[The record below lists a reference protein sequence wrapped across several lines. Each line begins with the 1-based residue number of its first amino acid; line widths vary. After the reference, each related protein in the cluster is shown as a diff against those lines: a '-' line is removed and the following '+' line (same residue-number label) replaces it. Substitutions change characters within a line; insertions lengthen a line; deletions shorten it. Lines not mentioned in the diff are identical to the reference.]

1 MIYTV
6 TLNPAID
13 LVIVTRKLKPKVV
26 NRTEKFELQPN
37 GKGVNVSF
45 ILKKLGI
52 TSVAT
57 GIGGGFTL
65 DYIVSGLK
73 EKDIQT
79 NFFKVK
85 EPTRVNVFT
94 NVIDENTEYKE
105 VNPGP
110 IINETVQNKFLQY
123 LTANLITNDIVVIS
137 GSFSKGINPSILV
150 DIAKIA
156 KNKGAKLVIDSSY
169 SAILD
174 TLPFQPF
181 LLKPNE
187 VELAKLFNYTGNLTK
202 TKIIELSQK
211 LLAGG
216 CKNVLVSLGAQGA
229 ALINNK
235 HILFANAPKI
245 KVVNSACAGDT
256 MLGTFIALLEK
267 NKPVKE
273 ALKIAVAAG
282 SDTARRIGL
291 TEFNLDELLPQI
303 SVKERMN

>member
-13 LVIVTRKLKPKVV
+13 LVIVTRKLKPQVV

-45 ILKKLGI
+45 VLKKLGI

-73 EKDIQT
+73 EKGIQT

-110 IINETVQNKFLQY
+110 VINQTVQDKFLQY
-123 LTANLITNDIVVIS
+123 LTTNLVTNDIVVIS
-137 GSFSKGINPSILV
+137 GSFSKGIKPNILV
-150 DIAKIA
+150 EIAKIA
-156 KNKGAKLVIDSSY
+156 KNKKAKLVIDSSY
-169 SAILD
+169 PAILD

-181 LLKPNE
+181 LLKPNDA
-187 VELAKLFNYTGNLTK
+187 ELAKLFNCKEKLTK
-202 TKIIELSQK
+202 KKIVELSQK

-216 CKNVLVSLGAQGA
+216 CKNVLVSLGARGA
-229 ALINNK
+229 ALINNNR
-235 HILFANAPKI
+235 ILFANAPKI

-267 NKPVKE
+267 NKPVEE
-273 ALKIAVAAG
+273 ALKMAVAAG
-282 SDTARRIGL
+282 SDTASRIGL
-291 TEFNLDELLPQI
+291 TEFDLDELLPQI
-303 SVKERMN
+303 SVKEGMK

>member
-73 EKDIQT
+73 EKGIQT

>member
-123 LTANLITNDIVVIS
+123 LTTNLVTNDIVVIS
-137 GSFSKGINPSILV
+137 GSFSKGIKPNILV
-150 DIAKIA
+150 EIAKIA
-156 KNKGAKLVIDSSY
+156 KNKKAKLVIDSSY
-169 SAILD
+169 AAILD

-181 LLKPNE
+181 LLKPNDA
-187 VELAKLFNYTGNLTK
+187 ELAKLFNYTGNLTK

>member
-1 MIYTV
+1 MIYTI

-13 LVIVTRKLKPKVV
+13 LVIVTRKLKPQVV

-45 ILKKLGI
+45 VLKKLGI

-73 EKDIQT
+73 EKGIQT

-110 IINETVQNKFLQY
+110 VINQTVQDKFLQY
-123 LTANLITNDIVVIS
+123 LTTNLVTNDIVVIS
-137 GSFSKGINPSILV
+137 GSFSKGIKPNILV
-150 DIAKIA
+150 EIAKIA
-156 KNKGAKLVIDSSY
+156 KNKKAKLVIDSSY
-169 SAILD
+169 PAILD

-181 LLKPNE
+181 LLKPNDA
-187 VELAKLFNYTGNLTK
+187 ELAKLFNCKEKLTK
-202 TKIIELSQK
+202 KKIVELSQK

-216 CKNVLVSLGAQGA
+216 CKNVLVSLGARGA
-229 ALINNK
+229 ALINNN

-267 NKPVKE
+267 NKPVEE
-273 ALKIAVAAG
+273 ALKMAVAAG
-282 SDTARRIGL
+282 SDTASRIGL
-291 TEFNLDELLPQI
+291 TEFDLDELLPQI
-303 SVKERMN
+303 SVKEGMN

>member
-1 MIYTV
+1 MIYTI

-13 LVIVTRKLKPKVV
+13 LVIVTKKLEPKVV

-52 TSVAT
+52 DSIAT

-73 EKDIQT
+73 EKGIQT

-110 IINETVQNKFLQY
+110 IINQTVQDKFLQY
-123 LTANLITNDIVVIS
+123 LTTNLVTNDIVVIS
-137 GSFSKGINPSILV
+137 GSFSKGIKPNILV
-150 DIAKIA
+150 EIAKIA
-156 KNKGAKLVIDSSY
+156 NNKKAKLVIDSSY
-169 SAILD
+169 AAILD

-181 LLKPNE
+181 LLKPNDA
-187 VELAKLFNYTGNLTK
+187 ELAKLFNCKEKLTK
-202 TKIIELSQK
+202 KKIVELSQK
-211 LLAGG
+211 LVAGG

-229 ALINNK
+229 ALINDNR
-235 HILFANAPKI
+235 ILFANAPKI

-267 NKPVKE
+267 NKSVEE
-273 ALKIAVAAG
+273 ALRMAVAAG
-282 SDTARRIGL
+282 SDTASRIGL
-291 TEFNLDELLPQI
+291 TEFALDELLPQI
-303 SVKERMN
+303 SVKEGVY

>member
-1 MIYTV
+1 MIYTI

-13 LVIVTRKLKPKVV
+13 LVIVTKKLEPKVV

-52 TSVAT
+52 DSVAT

-73 EKDIQT
+73 EKGIQT

-110 IINETVQNKFLQY
+110 IINQTVQDKFLQY
-123 LTANLITNDIVVIS
+123 LTTNLVTNDIVVIS
-137 GSFSKGINPSILV
+137 GSFSKGIKPNILV
-150 DIAKIA
+150 EIAKIA
-156 KNKGAKLVIDSSY
+156 NNKKAKLVIDSSY
-169 SAILD
+169 AAILD

-181 LLKPNE
+181 LLKPNDA
-187 VELAKLFNYTGNLTK
+187 ELAKLFNCKEKLTK
-202 TKIIELSQK
+202 KKIVELSQK
-211 LLAGG
+211 LVAGG

-229 ALINNK
+229 ALINDNR
-235 HILFANAPKI
+235 ILFANAPKI

-267 NKPVKE
+267 NKSVEE
-273 ALKIAVAAG
+273 ALKMAVAAG
-282 SDTARRIGL
+282 SDTASRIGL
-291 TEFNLDELLPQI
+291 TKFALDELLPQI
-303 SVKERMN
+303 SVKEGVY

>member
-1 MIYTV
+1 LIYTV

-13 LVIVTRKLKPKVV
+13 LVIVTRKLKPQVV

-45 ILKKLGI
+45 VLKKLGI
-52 TSVAT
+52 TSIAT

-73 EKDIQT
+73 EKGIQT

-85 EPTRVNVFT
+85 APTRVNVFT

-110 IINETVQNKFLQY
+110 IINQTVQDKFLQY
-123 LTANLITNDIVVIS
+123 LTTNLVTNDIVVIS
-137 GSFSKGINPSILV
+137 GSFSKGINPNILV
-150 DIAKIA
+150 EIAKIA
-156 KNKGAKLVIDSSY
+156 KNKKAKLVIDSSY
-169 SAILD
+169 AAILD
-174 TLPFQPF
+174 TLSFQPF
-181 LLKPNE
+181 LLKPNDA
-187 VELAKLFNYTGNLTK
+187 ELAKLFNCKEKLTK
-202 TKIIELSQK
+202 KKIVELSQK

-229 ALINNK
+229 ALINNN

-267 NKPVKE
+267 NKPVEK
-273 ALKIAVAAG
+273 ALKMAVAAG
-282 SDTARRIGL
+282 SDTASRIGL
-291 TEFNLDELLPQI
+291 TEFDLDELLPQI
-303 SVKERMN
+303 SVKEGMN

>member
-174 TLPFQPF
+174 TLLFQPF

>member
-1 MIYTV
+1 MIYTI

-13 LVIVTRKLKPKVV
+13 LVIVTKKLEPKVV
-26 NRTEKFELQPN
+26 NRTEKFELQSN
-37 GKGVNVSF
+37 GKGINVSF

-52 TSVAT
+52 DSVAT

-73 EKDIQT
+73 EKGIQT

-110 IINETVQNKFLQY
+110 IINQTVQDKFLQY
-123 LTANLITNDIVVIS
+123 LTTNLVTNDIVVIS
-137 GSFSKGINPSILV
+137 GSFSKGIKPNILV
-150 DIAKIA
+150 EIAKIA
-156 KNKGAKLVIDSSY
+156 NNKKAKLVIDSSY
-169 SAILD
+169 TAILD

-181 LLKPNE
+181 LLKPNDA
-187 VELAKLFNYTGNLTK
+187 ELAKLFNCKEKLTK
-202 TKIIELSQK
+202 KKIVELSQK
-211 LLAGG
+211 LVAGG
-216 CKNVLVSLGAQGA
+216 CKNVLVSLGVQGA
-229 ALINNK
+229 ALINDNR
-235 HILFANAPKI
+235 ILFANAPKI

-282 SDTARRIGL
+282 
-291 TEFNLDELLPQI
+291 
-303 SVKERMN
+303 

>member
-123 LTANLITNDIVVIS
+123 LTTNLVTNDIVVIS
-137 GSFSKGINPSILV
+137 GSFSKGIKPSILV
-150 DIAKIA
+150 EIAKIA
-156 KNKGAKLVIDSSY
+156 KNKKAKLVIDSSY
-169 SAILD
+169 AAILD

-181 LLKPNE
+181 LLKPNDA
-187 VELAKLFNYTGNLTK
+187 ELAKLFNYTGNLTK

>member
-110 IINETVQNKFLQY
+110 IINETVQNNFLQY
-123 LTANLITNDIVVIS
+123 LTTNLVTNDIVVIS
-137 GSFSKGINPSILV
+137 GSFSKGINPNILV
-150 DIAKIA
+150 EIAKIA
-156 KNKGAKLVIDSSY
+156 KNKKAKLVIDSSY
-169 SAILD
+169 AAILD

-181 LLKPNE
+181 LLKPNDA
-187 VELAKLFNYTGNLTK
+187 ELAKLFNYTGNLTK

>member
-1 MIYTV
+1 LIYTV

-123 LTANLITNDIVVIS
+123 LKANLVTNDIVVIS

>member
-13 LVIVTRKLKPKVV
+13 LVIVTRKLKPQVV

-45 ILKKLGI
+45 VLKKLGI

-73 EKDIQT
+73 EKGIQT

-110 IINETVQNKFLQY
+110 VINQTVQDKFLQY
-123 LTANLITNDIVVIS
+123 LTTNLVTNDIVVIS
-137 GSFSKGINPSILV
+137 GSFSKGIKPNILV
-150 DIAKIA
+150 EIAKIA
-156 KNKGAKLVIDSSY
+156 KNKKAKLVIDSSY
-169 SAILD
+169 PAILD

-181 LLKPNE
+181 LLKPNDA
-187 VELAKLFNYTGNLTK
+187 ELAKLFNCKEKLTK
-202 TKIIELSQK
+202 KKIVELSQK

-216 CKNVLVSLGAQGA
+216 CKNVLVSLGARGA
-229 ALINNK
+229 ALINNN

-267 NKPVKE
+267 NKQVEE
-273 ALKIAVAAG
+273 ALKMAVAAG
-282 SDTARRIGL
+282 SDTASRIGL
-291 TEFNLDELLPQI
+291 TEFDLDELLPQI
-303 SVKERMN
+303 SVKEGMK